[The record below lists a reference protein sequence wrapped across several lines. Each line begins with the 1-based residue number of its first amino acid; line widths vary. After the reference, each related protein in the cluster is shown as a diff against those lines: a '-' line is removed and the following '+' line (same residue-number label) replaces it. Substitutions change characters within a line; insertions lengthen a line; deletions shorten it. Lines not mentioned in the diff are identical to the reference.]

1 MTQANRVIH
10 IGNRKTLR
18 TKCGRH
24 THLGLVMRPHG
35 LPSFRDASISRRRLN
50 ASFVEWLMGW
60 PEGWSIPSGD
70 VAHEQFLDDWEKE
83 RP

>member
-24 THLGLVMRPHG
+24 THLGQQIHRISVVDGITYRPCDKCG
-35 LPSFRDASISRRRLN
+35 RGQAGVTP
-50 ASFVEWLMGW
+50 
-60 PEGWSIPSGD
+60 
-70 VAHEQFLDDWEKE
+70 
-83 RP
+83 